1 MEEYD
6 SDDSQLDSAVYQDA
20 KSKFDS
26 VWYACNSEGKN
37 GLMNCISEY
46 FSTLGSK
53 NKGNMKDVQTGG
65 MVFYGSNHTN
75 KRKIRR
81 TIGTAEQLLRKRSRK
96 R

>member
-1 MEEYD
+1 MLVI
-6 SDDSQLDSAVYQDA
+6 QR
-20 KSKFDS
+20 K
-26 VWYACNSEGKN
+26 KN

-53 NKGNMKDVQTGG
+53 NKEIKDVQTDG
-65 MVFYGSNHTN
+65 MVFYGSNHTD

-96 R
+96 RYLSH